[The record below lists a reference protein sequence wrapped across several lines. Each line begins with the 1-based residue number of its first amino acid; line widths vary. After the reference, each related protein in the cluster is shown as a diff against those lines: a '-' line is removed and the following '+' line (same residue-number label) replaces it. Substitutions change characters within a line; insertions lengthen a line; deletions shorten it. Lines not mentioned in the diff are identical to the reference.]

1 MADRRIAQHR
11 GLMSRIRRI
20 DPFFGIVI
28 VGCLIA
34 RIALASAGVGMDMS
48 ALGPKGADHYWQLLD
63 LSLLRHDLISSV
75 WSLTMQP
82 PLYNLS
88 VGILLHL
95 PAGWQAPAAASVL
108 FALFAGAALAT
119 YATMVLLGVHRIVGL
134 VATML
139 LVVADPGQVLF
150 TTRPFYAAP
159 TAALVTITAWLAV
172 RCLKRPS
179 TASAAWFASAAATTA
194 LFNTS
199 VQPLLVLVLFG
210 IIVLALPAT
219 RRAVAVGVAVPA
231 VILVGWSALQIVR
244 VGTPATSTWL
254 GMNLAHVTLKQ
265 APTGQVDEMVAK
277 GELSDIATIPPFSKL
292 TRYGVAP
299 DRSGPTASRSAVR
312 PDGQPNLNNR
322 AYAGVSSRY
331 FSDDLSYISHQPG
344 HYLAM
349 VSRGLR
355 IWAVPEDQYYFF
367 FSDHGIESWETTYDN
382 WVMFQPTRNPYLPL
396 AALAGQATPV
406 DQISGTLVAATV
418 LATIG
423 APVLAVIG
431 WRRRRRWS
439 LALLIPWLVF
449 MEAFVVT
456 SLSENGENN
465 RFRFETGTVML
476 TLSVVVVC
484 VIVDRL
490 LRFNDRGQ
498 MSERLEALGWD
509 DPASPAID
517 LEGLEQ
523 RRGDDHTEAVIGL
536 LPE

>member
-1 MADRRIAQHR
+1 MTRF
-11 GLMSRIRRI
+11 RRI

-95 PAGWQAPAAASVL
+95 PAGWQAPVAATVL

-134 VATML
+134 VTTML
-139 LVVADPGQVLF
+139 FVVANPGQVLF

-210 IIVLALPAT
+210 VLVIALPAA
-219 RRAVAVGVAVPA
+219 RRAIAVGVALPA
-231 VILVGWSALQIVR
+231 VVLVGWSALQVAR

-265 APTGQVDEMVAK
+265 TPAGQIDKM
-277 GELSDIATIPPFSKL
+277 GLF
-292 TRYGVAP
+292 GFQW
-299 DRSGPTASRSAVR
+299 G
-312 PDGQPNLNNR
+312 
-322 AYAGVSSRY
+322 
-331 FSDDLSYISHQPG
+331 
-344 HYLAM
+344 AM
-349 VSRGLR
+349 VLSSDQSGL
-355 IWAVPEDQYYFF
+355 
-367 FSDHGIESWETTYDN
+367 
-382 WVMFQPTRNPYLPL
+382 
-396 AALAGQATPV
+396 
-406 DQISGTLVAATV
+406 
-418 LATIG
+418 
-423 APVLAVIG
+423 
-431 WRRRRRWS
+431 
-439 LALLIPWLVF
+439 
-449 MEAFVVT
+449 
-456 SLSENGENN
+456 
-465 RFRFETGTVML
+465 
-476 TLSVVVVC
+476 
-484 VIVDRL
+484 
-490 LRFNDRGQ
+490 
-498 MSERLEALGWD
+498 
-509 DPASPAID
+509 PA
-517 LEGLEQ
+517 
-523 RRGDDHTEAVIGL
+523 
-536 LPE
+536 